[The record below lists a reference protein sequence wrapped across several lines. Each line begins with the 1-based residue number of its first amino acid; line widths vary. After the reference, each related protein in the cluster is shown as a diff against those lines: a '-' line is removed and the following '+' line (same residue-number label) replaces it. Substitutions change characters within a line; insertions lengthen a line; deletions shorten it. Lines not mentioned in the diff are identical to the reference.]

1 MLIDWFT
8 VAAQALNFLI
18 LVWLMKRFLYKPVLL
33 AIDTR
38 EKKIAADIA
47 DATTKLVAAEK
58 RDSLFRDKSEA
69 FDQQRAGLLKKATDD
84 AATEKQRLLD
94 EARKAADA
102 LSVKHKAAQSAEER
116 SLAQSI
122 ARRTSEEV
130 FATARKAL
138 TALASASLEDR
149 IVEVFV
155 ERLRGMS
162 GKAKDELGDA
172 VKASSGPALLRSAFK
187 LPASQRRSIEAALK
201 EVFAVKIAVRYEV
214 APELVGGID
223 LSTGGRKIGWNI
235 ADYLSSLEK
244 SRPAAARP

>member
-8 VAAQALNFLI
+8 VGAQALNFLV

-47 DATTKLVAAEK
+47 DATAKLAAAEK
-58 RDSLFRDKSEA
+58 QESLFRDKNAA

-84 AATEKQRLLD
+84 AAAEHQRLLD
-94 EARKAADA
+94 EARTAADA
-102 LSVKHKAAQSAEER
+102 LGAKRKAAQSDEER
-116 SLAQSI
+116 GLALSI

-149 IVEVFV
+149 IVEIFIQ
-155 ERLRGMS
+155 RLRGMT
-162 GKAKDELGDA
+162 GKAKDELGEGL
-172 VKASSGPALLRSAFK
+172 KASSGPALLRSAFD
-187 LPASQRRSIEAALK
+187 LPAPQRLSIEAALS
-201 EVFAVKIAVRYEV
+201 EIFTGKIQVRYEV

-223 LSTGGRKIGWNI
+223 LSAGGRKIGWSI

-244 SRPAAARP
+244 SLPALVSQ

>member
-47 DATTKLVAAEK
+47 DATTKLAAAEK

-102 LSVKHKAAQSAEER
+102 LGVKHKAAQSAEER

-138 TALASASLEDR
+138 TALASASLEER

-172 VKASSGPALLRSAFK
+172 VKASSDPALLRSAFK